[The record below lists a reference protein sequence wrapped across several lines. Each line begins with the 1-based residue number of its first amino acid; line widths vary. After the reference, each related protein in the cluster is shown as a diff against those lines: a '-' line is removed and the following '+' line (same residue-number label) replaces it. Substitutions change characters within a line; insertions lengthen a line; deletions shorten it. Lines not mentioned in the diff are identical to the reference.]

1 MTLTML
7 LSKSE
12 YPFAILCCFEGM
24 FLKGSWQSVS
34 CTAGMVS
41 RNAWPFF
48 VALRW
53 LQMAHCP
60 SSLAFSSVL
69 ARSSPNRNGLVAF
82 HLDFGL
88 SYTHVVFPGSVSC
101 RYLDPPSL
109 PSALKFLS
117 YFVWKAYLSSIYFF
131 HQYCFFWVFLW
142 RLRAADDETSNVSI
156 FCLVQI
162 HAQHPRLPV
171 TCQRGWDT
179 GRVEA

>member
-24 FLKGSWQSVS
+24 FLKGSCWQSVS

-48 VALRW
+48 VALTW

-82 HLDFGL
+82 HLDLGL
-88 SYTHVVFPGSVSC
+88 SYTHMVFPGSVSC

-109 PSALKFLS
+109 PSALKFHISFERPICPQFISFINTVFSECFYEDYELQMMKQVMSQSSVWCRSMLS
-117 YFVWKAYLSSIYFF
+117 IPGF
-131 HQYCFFWVFLW
+131 
-142 RLRAADDETSNVSI
+142 
-156 FCLVQI
+156 
-162 HAQHPRLPV
+162 RLPV
-171 TCQRGWDT
+171 REDETLG
-179 GRVEA
+179 G